1 MSKKLN
7 PWESQL
13 VNVKSTCDLM
23 GLEPAV
29 FEVVSHPK
37 AVLKVAL
44 PLKMDD
50 GTVKTFTG
58 VRIHHND
65 ARGPTKGG
73 IRYHPHLD
81 MDTEMALAA
90 WMTWKNAVAN
100 LPYGGAKGGID
111 CDPKTLSGG
120 ELERLTRM
128 YAGAIAH
135 FVGVD
140 LDIPAPDV
148 GTNAQIMAWFVDE
161 YYKYIGRITPGVIT
175 AKPIGLGGSL
185 GRSTATGRGCYF
197 VGVEASKAFNIPIKG
212 SKVAIQGFGNVAKS
226 AAFNY
231 HNAGAKVVAV
241 SDSRGGVY
249 SKDGIDPYKLRD
261 YKEKT
266 GKVSGFPGCEEL
278 SSTGPLTVDCDILI
292 PAALQNALSSDNA
305 GDVKAKLIIEGAN
318 GPTLP
323 AADKIF
329 EEKGVIVLPDI
340 CANAGGVTVSY
351 FEWVQNRQGY
361 YWTEEEVDQRLERVM
376 VKAFNDL
383 KEQSDKYDV
392 PLRTGAYALAIGRV
406 SEAMRLLGRI

>member
-1 MSKKLN
+1 MAEKLS
-7 PWESQL
+7 PWEAQL
-13 VNVKSTCDLM
+13 VNVKNTCELM

-29 FEVVSHPK
+29 YEVVSHPK
-37 AVLKVAL
+37 AILQVSL

-90 WMTWKNAVAN
+90 WMTWKNAVAD
-100 LPYGGAKGGID
+100 LPYGGAKGGVN
-111 CDPKTLSGG
+111 CDPKSMSMG

-128 YAGAIAH
+128 FAGSIAQ

-161 YYKYIGRITPGVIT
+161 YYKYIGKITPGVIT

-197 VGVEASKAFNIPIKG
+197 VGVEASKTYNIPIKG

-231 HNAGAKVVAV
+231 YDAGAKIVAA

-249 SKDGIDPYKLRD
+249 SSDGIDPYKLIEH
-261 YKEKT
+261 KVST
-266 GKVSGFPGCEEL
+266 GRVSGFPGCEEVGPE
-278 SSTGPLTVDCDILI
+278 GPLTSECDILI
-292 PAALQNALSSDNA
+292 PAALQNALTGDNA
-305 GDVKAKLIIEGAN
+305 GDVKAKLIVEGAN

-323 AADKIF
+323 EADKVL
-329 EEKGVIVLPDI
+329 EEKDIIVLPDI

-351 FEWVQNRQGY
+351 FEWVQNRMGY
-361 YWTEEEVDQRLERVM
+361 YWTEEEVDQRLQRVM
-376 VKAFNDL
+376 VKAFHDL
-383 KEQSDKYDV
+383 KEQSDKYEV

-406 SEAMRLLGRI
+406 AEAMRFLGRI

>member
-1 MSKKLN
+1 MAKLT

-13 VNVKSTCDLM
+13 INVKNTCDLM

-29 FEVVSHPK
+29 YEVISHPK
-37 AVLKVAL
+37 AILEVAL

-100 LPYGGAKGGID
+100 LPYGGAKGGIN
-111 CDPKTLSGG
+111 CDPKILSMG

-128 YAGAIAH
+128 YASSIAH

-161 YYKYIGRITPGVIT
+161 YYKLLGRITPGVIT
-175 AKPIGLGGSL
+175 AKPISLGGSL

-197 VGVEASKAFNIPIKG
+197 VTIEASKVYDIPIKG

-226 AAFNY
+226 AAFNF
-231 HNAGAKVVAV
+231 HNAGAKIVAV

-249 SKDGIDPYKLRD
+249 NKEGINPYKLKD
-261 YKEKT
+261 YKDKN
-266 GKVSGFPGCEEL
+266 GKVSGYPGCKEIG
-278 SSTGPLTVDCDILI
+278 SIGPLTAECDILV
-292 PAALQNALSSDNA
+292 PAALQNALTGENA

-323 AADKIF
+323 EADKIM
-329 EEKGVIVLPDI
+329 EGKGIIVVPDI

-361 YWTEEEVDQRLERVM
+361 YWTEDEVDQRLERVM
-376 VKAFNDL
+376 KKAFKDL

-406 SEAMRLLGRI
+406 AEAMRFLGRI

>member
-1 MSKKLN
+1 MSKLT

-13 VNVKSTCDLM
+13 VNVKNTCDLM

-29 FEVVSHPK
+29 YEVISHPK
-37 AVLKVAL
+37 AILTVAL

-100 LPYGGAKGGID
+100 LPYGGAKGGIN
-111 CDPKTLSGG
+111 CDPKTLSTG
-120 ELERLTRM
+120 ELEQLTRM
-128 YAGAIAH
+128 YAKSIAH

-161 YYKYIGRITPGVIT
+161 YYNVIGRITPGVIT

-197 VGVEASKAFNIPIKG
+197 VGVEASKEYGIPIKG

-226 AAFNY
+226 AAFNF
-231 HNAGAKVVAV
+231 HNIGAKIVAI

-249 SKDGIDPYKLRD
+249 NKDGIDPHKLRA
-261 YKEKT
+261 YKDKT
-266 GKVSGFPGCEEL
+266 GKVSGYPGCEEIG
-278 SSTGPLTVDCDILI
+278 SDGPLTVECDILI
-292 PAALQNALSSDNA
+292 PAALQNALTSNNA

-323 AADKIF
+323 EADKIMN
-329 EEKGVIVLPDI
+329 EKGIIIVPDI

-351 FEWVQNRQGY
+351 FEWVQNRMGY
-361 YWTEEEVDQRLERVM
+361 YWTEEEVDERLERVM
-376 VKAFNDL
+376 KKAFKDL
-383 KEQSDKYDV
+383 KEQTDKYDV
-392 PLRTGAYALAIGRV
+392 PLRTGAYALAISRV
-406 SEAMRLLGRI
+406 AEAMRLLGRI